1 MIDVTD
7 LKAKADAF
15 ETAANLVVGYKAAPT
30 VSTLAQMQ
38 AGTQAANAAW
48 NDLYNALMSDV
59 QGQINTDRPFD
70 YA

>member
-15 ETAANLVVGYKAAPT
+15 EAAANIVVGYKAAPT

-38 AGTQAANAAW
+38 AGTQAAIAAW
-48 NDLYNALMSDV
+48 SDLNNAVAGV
-59 QGQINTDRPFD
+59 QSQIDTDHPFD
-70 YA
+70 YT